1 MNNMNPNQEP
11 DIRKEVNEHITT
23 IREARIREA
32 GKRETAYLTIT
43 TGALVLSV
51 SFITISGF
59 TDLLCPTLLAASWMV
74 LLVAIITKLI
84 SYDFV
89 DRGFD
94 ENEEDVRQWIAE
106 GMPLNKI
113 PKDVNIWT
121 KRVRFTNNISSVSTV
136 LGLILLVL
144 FGISN
149 IFNMSEEEKKII
161 GTDSQESEQKHAEPT
176 LSGPSLADRLSTSTP
191 SEEKPVNEADKG
203 SNEKQTN

>member
-1 MNNMNPNQEP
+1 MNPEREP
-11 DIRKEVNEHITT
+11 DVRKEVNEHITA

-59 TDLLCPTLLAASWMV
+59 TDLVYPILLAGSWIF

-89 DRGFD
+89 DRGFN
-94 ENEEDVRQWIAE
+94 ENEEDVQQWVIE
-106 GMPLNKI
+106 GMSMDKI
-113 PKDVNIWT
+113 PKEGNAWT

-136 LGLILLVL
+136 SGLILLVL

-149 IFNMSEEEKKII
+149 IFNMNDIEKKII

-176 LSGPSLADRLSTSTP
+176 ISGPSLTDRLSTSTP
-191 SEEKPVNEADKG
+191 SEEKPVNENGNG
-203 SNEKQTN
+203 SDEK